1 MKRTQPTEK
10 HTGKTTGALL
20 NHRVLLTRGPLRFS
34 QLARCGLGIS
44 RFFWLA
50 PLCPNYNVFAMT
62 GPRKLPASLSPC
74 LQAPVQA
81 QPGAMGGSDGDPPEE
96 RQGASTKEPAPR
108 ARRKRGS
115 RTRRP

>member
-1 MKRTQPTEK
+1 MRYEK
-10 HTGKTTGALL
+10 NPAHREAHGKNNRRSPESPSPAYARAAPVLSTGS
-20 NHRVLLTRGPLRFS
+20 LRAGDFK
-34 QLARCGLGIS
+34 
-44 RFFWLA
+44 A